1 MPRLTASPRD
11 IRGRRVQRGSHVR
24 IFKISA
30 RLLANL
36 DVPERICLRS
46 MIGEI
51 FDVIEIDQYGYPWVE
66 KWFRGNVQHSLALE
80 ATEMEL
86 VSFKPNK
93 APAKPTSLRT

>member
-1 MPRLTASPRD
+1 MPRPTASPRD

-24 IFKISA
+24 ILKISPRA
-30 RLLANL
+30 LANL
-36 DVPERICLRS
+36 DVPSKSCVRS

-51 FDVIEIDQYGYPWVE
+51 FEVFEIDQYGQPWVE
-66 KWFRGNVQHSLALE
+66 KWFSGDVQHSLSLE

-93 APAKPTSLRT
+93 APKLTPVRR